1 MADRVDVE
9 RLRALYEKATPGPWH
24 SPAPNVFRLYTWVG
38 QTPVHCIISDA
49 LDEAYW
55 GMDQVPGPDAPQAA
69 ANVQLIAALHN
80 ALPAILAELERGRRI
95 EVALVK
101 AMDTLNDFGAY
112 ARMCGRP
119 PLANAARIAVAASLA
134 ALEQENGDG

>member
-1 MADRVDVE
+1 MTVDIE
-9 RLRALYEKATPGPWH
+9 RLRALYEKATQGRIGKWQQGTY
-24 SPAPNVFRLYTWVG
+24 A
-38 QTPVHCIISDA
+38 
-49 LDEAYW
+49 
-55 GMDQVPGPDAPQAA
+55 QA
-69 ANVQLIAALHN
+69 NLIAYSVGDVTPIAEVHGLDRLLYLIALHN

-119 PLANAARIAVAASLA
+119 SLANAARIAVDASLA